1 MRNEVLH
8 GYLIH
13 HRKYRERSHIVHL
26 FTQEY
31 GRIDGILR
39 QTPPPQYQPISLQAS
54 GKSELKNFTKL
65 EIINQPVFFFGDAFF
80 SGFYLNEILLRL
92 CPLEVEMPETFL
104 QYATT
109 LQQLQ
114 QLSSHPQPNSFLRQI
129 LRQFEHVLLQE
140 LGYAIDFEVDANQ
153 QPIGATQQYQFLLNE
168 GFMPTAQASRSG
180 LSGAQILS
188 MRDHEKGR
196 DFNPKQ
202 LQLLSKLYRQMI
214 SSLLGDR
221 PLKSRQLW
229 IQNSQTQSSLG
240 KEYGCI
246 TWCKY

>member
-26 FTQEY
+26 FTQEH
-31 GRIDGILR
+31 GRVDGILR
-39 QTPPPQYQPISLQAS
+39 QTPPPQYQPICLQAS

-65 EIINQPVFFFGDAFF
+65 EIVNQPVFFFGDAFF

-92 CPLEVEMPETFL
+92 CPLEVEMPQAYA
-104 QYATT
+104 QYAET
-109 LQQLQ
+109 LAQLQ
-114 QLSSHPQPNSFLRQI
+114 HLAAQDFPNEFLKQI
-129 LRQFEHVLLQE
+129 LRKFEHELLEE
-140 LGYAIDFEVDANQ
+140 LGYSLDFSTDANQ
-153 QPIGATQQYQFLLNE
+153 QEITEDQQYLFQLND
-168 GFMPTAQASRSG
+168 GFIPTAQASCTA
-180 LSGAQILS
+180 LSGQQILS
-188 MRDHEKGR
+188 MSSYEKGR
-196 DFNPKQ
+196 DFNPEQ

-229 IQNSQTQSSLG
+229 IQNSQTQS
-240 KEYGCI
+240 
-246 TWCKY
+246 

>member
-13 HRKYRERSHIVHL
+13 HRKYRDRSHIVHL

-65 EIINQPVFFFGDAFF
+65 EIVNQPIFFFGDAFF

-92 CPLEVEMPETFL
+92 CPLEVEMPQTYTKYGETL
-104 QYATT
+104 VA
-109 LQQLQ
+109 LQ
-114 QLSSHPQPNSFLRQI
+114 QLSTQTDPNTYLKQI
-129 LRQFEHVLLQE
+129 LRQFEHVLLEE
-140 LGYAIDFEVDANQ
+140 LGYGLDFSVDANQ
-153 QPIGATQQYQFLLNE
+153 AVIAPQQHYYFQLND
-168 GFMPTAQASRSG
+168 GFMPSAKALRSTM
-180 LSGAQILS
+180 SGQQILT
-188 MRDHEKGR
+188 MQHYEKGR
-196 DFNPKQ
+196 DFNPEQ
-202 LQLLSKLYRQMI
+202 LQLLTKLYRQVI
-214 SSLLGDR
+214 TALLGDR

-229 IQNSQTQSSLG
+229 IQNSQSQS
-240 KEYGCI
+240 
-246 TWCKY
+246 

>member
-13 HRKYRERSHIVHL
+13 HRKYRDRSHIVHL

-65 EIINQPVFFFGDAFF
+65 EIVNQPIFFFGDAFF

-92 CPLEVEMPETFL
+92 SPLEVEMPQTYAKYGETL
-104 QYATT
+104 VA
-109 LQQLQ
+109 LQ
-114 QLSSHPQPNSFLRQI
+114 QLSTQTDPNTYLKQI
-129 LRQFEHVLLQE
+129 LRQFEHVLLEE
-140 LGYAIDFEVDANQ
+140 LGYGLDFSVDANQ
-153 QPIGATQQYQFLLNE
+153 VVIAPQQHYYFQLND
-168 GFMPTAQASRSG
+168 GFMPSAKASRSTM
-180 LSGAQILS
+180 SGQQILTMLS
-188 MRDHEKGR
+188 YENGR
-196 DFNPKQ
+196 DFNPEQ
-202 LQLLSKLYRQMI
+202 LQLLTKLYRQVI
-214 SSLLGDR
+214 TALLGDR

-229 IQNSQTQSSLG
+229 IQNSQSQS
-240 KEYGCI
+240 
-246 TWCKY
+246 